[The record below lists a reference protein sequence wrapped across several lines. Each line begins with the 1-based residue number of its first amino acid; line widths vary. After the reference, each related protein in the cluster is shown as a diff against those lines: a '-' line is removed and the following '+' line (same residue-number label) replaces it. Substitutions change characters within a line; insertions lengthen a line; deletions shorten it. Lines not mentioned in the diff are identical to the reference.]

1 MLSLSAS
8 SRPLPGDDTR
18 RGHCG
23 GRRDRRRGDRRR
35 GDRGRRW
42 PTACRGRRR
51 CRRGGRR
58 RARRRGR
65 RRGRGRRHCRRR
77 ASRRGRRRGR
87 RGGRRRGRQRGRQ
100 RGRAA
105 AAATAA
111 AAAAAPE
118 GRGYQ
123 QHRRYYK
130 QDGRDGR
137 HRQDHFISSILHFY
151 LLWPLLATS

>member
-42 PTACRGRRR
+42 PTACRGGRRG
-51 CRRGGRR
+51 RRGGRR

-65 RRGRGRRHCRRR
+65 RRDRGRRHCRRR

-87 RGGRRRGRQRGRQ
+87 RGVRGGLRGRGRG

-105 AAATAA
+105 AA